1 MYRRTFL
8 GQISASLSVGVA
20 ASATVV
26 PLARSADRV
35 PVLGFVSGELGGT
48 FVQIAADL
56 SELMP
61 RDLLRVDVLLNKGS
75 VQNLID
81 IATKPGIDLGT
92 VAVDALPHIAENHLL
107 PSELIA
113 RICYITRLYDN
124 DVHVEAVPEIRQLS
138 DLDGKPTNID
148 VAGAGT
154 NLTVRRIFAAYG
166 IRPDLREEPPQ
177 VAQAKLERGELAAV
191 CYCIG
196 KPGALFRRV
205 PAGTNL
211 HFVPVP
217 YDAKKLGVY
226 VPAGEFT
233 HADYPTLVPEGQ
245 SVSTV
250 GVGVVLAAFN
260 FPTPTPRYRHLATF
274 TDYFFSHFNELL
286 RPGHHPKWREVNLA
300 ATQPGWTR
308 FPEAVAWLNQSKTRA
323 EFGRFLAEGG
333 NARRIS
339 GADEDQLFRDFEVWQ
354 HRNRASQ

>member
-1 MYRRTFL
+1 MYRRTLL
-8 GQISASLSVGVA
+8 GCISASLAAGVA
-20 ASATVV
+20 ASISAV
-26 PLARSADRV
+26 PLARGATRV

-56 SELMP
+56 SELIP
-61 RDLLRVDVLLNKGS
+61 RNLLRVDVLLNRGS

-92 VAVDALPHIAENHLL
+92 VAVDALPYIAENHLL
-107 PSELIA
+107 PPELIA

-124 DVHVEAVPEIRQLS
+124 DVHVEAVPEIKQLS

-148 VAGAGT
+148 VPGAGT
-154 NLTVRRIFAAYG
+154 NLTLRRIFAAYG
-166 IRPDLREEPPQ
+166 IRPDFREDPPQ
-177 VAQAKLERGELAAV
+177 IAQAKLERGEIAAL

-205 PAGTNL
+205 PAGTSL

-217 YDAKKLGVY
+217 YDARKLGVY

-233 HADYPTLVPEGQ
+233 HVDYPTLVPEGQ

-260 FPTPTPRYRHLATF
+260 FPPETPRYRHLAIF
-274 TDYFFSHFNELL
+274 TDYFFSHFSELL
-286 RPGHHPKWREVNLA
+286 QPGHHPKWREVNLA

-308 FPEAVAWLNQSKTRA
+308 FPEAVAWLNQSRTRA
-323 EFGRFLAEGG
+323 AFGRFLAEGG
-333 NARRIS
+333 DGRRIDA
-339 GADEDQLFRDFEVWQ
+339 ADEDRLFRNFEAWE
-354 HRNRASQ
+354 HRRRASR